1 MKQPPADRGDTH
13 VSAQVAAAWSTLA
26 AAHRSDAALR
36 NQDRAFLDVMRE
48 LEVVREFVGPPR
60 NIPGRTDTNHGGIAE
75 EVHAGVSRAIDALY
89 GRVPEGAFDGFPR
102 TGPTDTRVDTTDIQS
117 RYCDGL
123 RNTLRDVA
131 SQAQTYP
138 DAGDHARYRVPGDQ
152 DRHRQ
157 LEEPLPHR
165 RTEDLSERSAAAMQ
179 DRADDLERETGHAT
193 DDLIEPGETSYPQ
206 VQRGQV
212 HDTPDSRE
220 GMLIREDG
228 EPRHPAQVEQDR
240 SLDGSDAAAA
250 LGAMAGG
257 GVSLAQAIWVKC
269 REGRNPFRGEFSS
282 QDWKDVGL
290 VVAQGTDAGAVAG
303 RAVYILTNS
312 TALAAPF
319 AGAVAGTLM
328 GIGAL
333 LRDYHDGTIDGD
345 QFVEMS
351 LIIATDAALAGLAD
365 RACQTLVPLPMLG
378 TLIGSLAERIVAS
391 ALSSLE
397 ESASALAARLAEYE
411 RDAFAQLDEELQAL
425 VRQLDAWFGNL
436 ERLAVAAFD
445 PERNTKLLLD
455 ASVQFAE
462 AVGVP
467 ASGILRKTGDLDT
480 FMQD

>member
-1 MKQPPADRGDTH
+1 MKRPPADRGDTR
-13 VSAQVAAAWSTLA
+13 VSARVAAAWSTLV
-26 AAHRSDAALR
+26 AAHRSDTALR

-60 NIPGRTDTNHGGIAE
+60 TIPGRTDTKHGGIAE
-75 EVHAGVSRAIDALY
+75 EVQAGVSRAIDALY
-89 GRVPEGAFDGFPR
+89 GRVPEGTFDGFPR
-102 TGPTDTRVDTTDIQS
+102 TGPTETRVDTADIQS

-131 SQAQTYP
+131 SQAETYP

-157 LEEPLPHR
+157 LEEPLPHG
-165 RTEDLSERSAAAMQ
+165 RTEDLSERSAAGMQ
-179 DRADDLERETGHAT
+179 DREDDLE
-193 DDLIEPGETSYPQ
+193 IEPGETSYPQ

-220 GMLIREDG
+220 GMLVREDG

-240 SLDGSDAAAA
+240 SPDGSDAAAA

-290 VVAQGTDAGAVAG
+290 VVAEGTDAGAVAG

-319 AGAVAGTLM
+319 AGAVASTLM
-328 GIGAL
+328 GTGAL
-333 LRDYHDGTIDGD
+333 LRDYHDGKIDGD

-351 LIIATDAALAGLAD
+351 LIIAIDAALAGLAD
-365 RACQTLVPLPMLG
+365 RAGQTLVPLPMLG
-378 TLIGSLAERIVAS
+378 TLIGSLGERIVAS

-411 RDAFAQLDEELQAL
+411 RDAFAQLDGELQAL
-425 VRQLDAWFGNL
+425 VRRLDAWFGNL
-436 ERLAVAAFD
+436 ERLAAAAFD
-445 PERNTKLLLD
+445 PERNTTLRLYD
-455 ASVQFAE
+455 SVQFAE

-467 ASGILRKTGDLDT
+467 ESGILRTTGDLDT
-480 FMQD
+480 FMKD